1 MFGLAGCIVPAL
13 PGPPL
18 NYLALFLIK
27 LAFPD
32 SVSWIILIIFGVIT
46 LAITILDYLLPIW
59 GAKVYK
65 ASKYGIWGSIIGMI
79 VGIFFFPPWGMIV
92 GILFGAVCGEL
103 LAGKKSSEAFNIG
116 IVTFI
121 ASTIMIIAKLI
132 ISGIMTFYF
141 MLTTI

>member
-1 MFGLAGCIVPAL
+1 MLKSVI
-13 PGPPL
+13 
-18 NYLALFLIK
+18 
-27 LAFPD
+27 PD
-32 SVSWIILIIFGVIT
+32 SISWTVILIFGIIT

-103 LAGKKSSEAFNIG
+103 IAGKKSSEAFKIG

-121 ASTIMIIAKLI
+121 ASIIMIIAKLV